1 MKAIL
6 LFIFLSGCGLNE
18 SLVNSIGEQAKD
30 VIDKAKSQGGQKG
43 IQTLNDEI
51 EDLEEKI
58 DKKESEYRRLKN
70 RIDDKEEELDEK
82 QDELDDVE
90 KRLREI
96 EDRLNEGGLTPEE
109 VKALKDERDRLQGE
123 KTTLEQEKQ
132 RLQDQING
140 LNTDKEQ
147 LEAER
152 DQAKADLE
160 AVKEARDDLQ
170 RQLDEALS
178 GKRSAE
184 NRASRERDRA
194 NRERDRANRAEDCW
208 KTNICGRSRDIKN
221 AILKKQG
228 ETDCEK
234 VKVCELWGIT
244 SLDLSGSY
252 SYGDTG
258 APKNSPHCG
267 NNTLVFNK
275 EDFRDFKNLENLNLS
290 GVCLFKKREGAGVE
304 LKTKAGIFEYLL
316 KIRRI
321 DLRQT
326 GVGSLPSNFFTDNNL
341 RTLEDG
347 GVKVTNFVY
356 CGEPEPPF
364 KRKLTGYAHTPWIK
378 GLVSHTFFY
387 VDGMRESDK
396 EGIKNAHCY

>member
-6 LFIFLSGCGLNE
+6 LFFFLSGCGLNE

-132 RLQDQING
+132 RLQDQITG

-170 RQLDEALS
+170 RKLDKAI
-178 GKRSAE
+178 KDRD
-184 NRASRERDRA
+184 RARRERDSARA
-194 NRERDRANRAEDCW
+194 DEQTQRDRARTAEEQRKCW
-208 KTNICGRSRDIKN
+208 KRTSFDVCGIKDKIQVAIRQALSNKPCGDTNICD
-221 AILKKQG
+221 L
-228 ETDCEK
+228 E
-234 VKVCELWGIT
+234 GIT
-244 SLDLSGSY
+244 RLNLKTEPQEQNSANCEGNLELSP
-252 SYGDTG
+252 
-258 APKNSPHCG
+258 A
-267 NNTLVFNK
+267 
-275 EDFRDFKNLENLNLS
+275 DFKNFKSLEELDFRGTCLRGLTEYRGSDGFFKGLTSLRWIDLSDTNTDRLSPSFFNNGAGVILENLQEVIVSDFGWCSSSPPPYKEQL
-290 GVCLFKKREGAGVE
+290 EG
-304 LKTKAGIFEYLL
+304 
-316 KIRRI
+316 
-321 DLRQT
+321 
-326 GVGSLPSNFFTDNNL
+326 
-341 RTLEDG
+341 EDENG
-347 GVKVTNFVY
+347 QNIPYY
-356 CGEPEPPF
+356 C
-364 KRKLTGYAHTPWIK
+364 Y
-378 GLVSHTFFY
+378 
-387 VDGMRESDK
+387 
-396 EGIKNAHCY
+396 